1 MSDLGGFAALLIL
14 GFLAISLYLL
24 PTTVAIRR
32 KHPNVVAI
40 FVFNTLLGW
49 SFIGWA
55 VAMVWAFSNTR
66 VVTPGAPPPGAKT
79 PNNPASANGQATAEQ
94 LKPCPFCAE
103 PIKLAAIKCKHC
115 GSMLGS

>member
-1 MSDLGGFAALLIL
+1 MSNLEGFAWLLIL

-32 KHPNVVAI
+32 KHPNAVAI

-66 VVTPGAPPPGAKT
+66 VAATATPPLGAK
-79 PNNPASANGQATAEQ
+79 NSSNPVPSNGQASAEQ

-115 GSMLGS
+115 GSMLEN